1 MGLDLNFPSG
11 STVGAVNT
19 TPESA
24 RPHLADPAA
33 AATADTVARSL
44 AAELQHGGAHAD
56 ADRYDSSFAAD
67 ILWGTPF
74 GATVHGYD
82 TLNAIHHRLM
92 AQGAAPESRFE
103 VVAASS
109 PAPGVVACQIRRQ
122 AVEPGGFSEMAL
134 YLLVERDG
142 RWWLAAAQNTPIDP
156 ARTGTPV
163 SG

>member
-1 MGLDLNFPSG
+1 
-11 STVGAVNT
+11 
-19 TPESA
+19 
-24 RPHLADPAA
+24 
-33 AATADTVARSL
+33 
-44 AAELQHGGAHAD
+44 
-56 ADRYDSSFAAD
+56 
-67 ILWGTPF
+67 
-74 GATVHGYD
+74 
-82 TLNAIHHRLM
+82 M